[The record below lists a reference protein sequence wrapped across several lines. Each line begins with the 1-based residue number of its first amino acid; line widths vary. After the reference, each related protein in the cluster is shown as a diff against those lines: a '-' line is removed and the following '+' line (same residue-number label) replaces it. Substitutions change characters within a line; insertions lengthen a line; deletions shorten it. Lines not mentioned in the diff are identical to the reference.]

1 MLTTWGSTADE
12 RARPYPCDSFLAS
25 PDAALFRAIDVNAQQ
40 DVIFRWLC
48 QLRVAPYSYDL
59 IDNLGRRSPRQ
70 LTPGVTDL
78 RVGQSVMTIFTLVGF
93 KSGEHMTLRMDHRL
107 FGEIVC
113 SYVVSPSRGE
123 SRLVVKLLV
132 RYRRGPL
139 GLLMRWLLPPGDLV
153 MMRRQLRTL
162 AALAERG

>member
-1 MLTTWGSTADE
+1 MWTTWGSTVDE
-12 RARPYPCDSFLAS
+12 RARPYPCDSFVAS
-25 PDAALFRAIDVNAQQ
+25 PDAALFRAIEVNAQP
-40 DVIFRWLC
+40 DEVFRWLC

-70 LTPGVTDL
+70 LTPGLIDL
-78 RVGQSVMTIFTLVGF
+78 RVGQPVMTIFTLVGF
-93 KSGEHMTLRMDHRL
+93 ESGEHLTIRMDHGL
-107 FGEIVC
+107 FGEIAC
-113 SYVVSPSRGE
+113 SYVVSPAAEG

-139 GLLMRWLLPPGDLV
+139 GVLMRWLLPLGDLI

-162 AALAERG
+162 AALAEQG